1 MRACVRSGVRACVRA
16 CVHVKLRAVYVYMRL
31 CIHTHGNA
39 RAQIIS
45 A

>member
-1 MRACVRSGVRACVRA
+1 MRACVRASVCA